1 MSYYKEP
8 MSDKDQTTEHLH
20 EEYKHALAGEGEY
33 WDNFI
38 AQRLLRGEIP
48 GSIDWR
54 LTFSQFRYNHDW
66 RPLSLGPQLINFRLP
81 EIRYVLDRATPR
93 PGMRVLDLGC
103 GAGWLSLEMARRGA
117 HVTGM
122 DISPTNLALGRYMAE
137 TNARNFPQLYERF
150 VGLPCRLEEFG
161 SVEYVYADLNG
172 VTLPKNEYDAVVV
185 WDSLHHV
192 ANLEGLLEQVRTA
205 LKPGGAFIGV
215 DHAFATSRTNT
226 FNQVALPWLDDLS
239 AWIVAND
246 PAWLYDGAS
255 RLGRQHDWGV
265 LGVDYDDTPIPGFKE
280 FSEQLLAEMADII
293 RSSLRRENPDKVQA
307 HTEDVGKAPQ
317 AEEESPFEDVS
328 AHTVMLALLE
338 EFQAERFYTIGPF
351 VQPERH
357 IPHYRGE
364 AERIFQ
370 HYLAA
375 TLVRI
380 GEQAIAR
387 GQADGQWFLFHLS
400 PDRPGPDQA
409 QAFARYTGQEADK
422 PAYALHLEAELDRQ
436 SVELEERLAH
446 IANLKAIVA
455 HQDITLANQQTAL
468 TILDTSLKER
478 LDYATRLEQELE
490 SKNSEL
496 TSLQAY
502 VRRLETEL
510 AEARRPRLPWKRRI

>member
-1 MSYYKEP
+1 
-8 MSDKDQTTEHLH
+8 MSDRVDTTKHAH

-66 RPLSLGPQLINFRLP
+66 RPLSLGPQLVNFRLP
-81 EIRYVLDRATPR
+81 EIRYVLANATPR

-117 HVTGM
+117 HVMGM

-137 TNARNFPQLYERF
+137 TNTRNFPYLYQRF
-150 VGLPCRLEEFG
+150 AGLPCLLEEFG
-161 SVEYVYADLNG
+161 SVEYAYADLNT
-172 VTLPKNEYDAVVV
+172 VTLPASEYDAVVV

-192 ANLEGLLEQVRTA
+192 ANLEGLLEQVRAT

-239 AWIVAND
+239 AWISAND
-246 PAWLYDGAS
+246 PVWLYEGVSQIA
-255 RLGRQHDWGV
+255 RQHDWGL

-280 FSEQLLAEMADII
+280 FSEQLLAEMVDII
-293 RSSLRRENPDKVQA
+293 RSSLRQETLNKAQA
-307 HTEDVGKAPQ
+307 PTEGAWEAPQ

-328 AHTVMLALLE
+328 AQRVMSALLE
-338 EFQAERFYTIGPF
+338 EFHAERFYTIGPF

-364 AERIFQ
+364 EERIFQ

-375 TLVRI
+375 MLVRI

-400 PDRPGPDQA
+400 PSPPGPDQA
-409 QAFARYTGQEADK
+409 QAFARYLGREAEK

-436 SVELEERLAH
+436 SVELEARLAH
-446 IANLKAIVA
+446 ITNLKAIVA
-455 HQDITLANQQTAL
+455 HQDTTLANQQTAL
-468 TILDTSLKER
+468 TVLDTSLKER
-478 LDYATRLEQELE
+478 LDYVARLEQELE
-490 SKNSEL
+490 SKNGEL
-496 TSLQAY
+496 ASLQAY
-502 VRRLETEL
+502 ARRLESEL
-510 AEARRPRLPWKRRI
+510 AEARKPRLPWTRRP

>member
-1 MSYYKEP
+1 MADIE
-8 MSDKDQTTEHLH
+8 DTTEHAQ

-66 RPLSLGPQLINFRLP
+66 RPLSLGPQLVNFRLP
-81 EIRYVLDRATPR
+81 EIRYVLSTATPR

-137 TNARNFPQLYERF
+137 TNARNFPYLYQRF
-150 VGLPCRLEEFG
+150 AGMPCRLEEFG
-161 SVEYVYADLNG
+161 SVEYAYADLNS
-172 VTLPKNEYDAVVV
+172 VTLPENEYDAVVV

-239 AWIVAND
+239 AWISASD
-246 PAWLYDGAS
+246 PTWLYEGAS
-255 RLGRQHDWGV
+255 RLARQHDWGV
-265 LGVDYDDTPIPGFKE
+265 LGVDYDDTPSPGFKE
-280 FSEQLLAEMADII
+280 FSEQLLAEMAEII
-293 RSSLRRENPDKVQA
+293 RGSLRQETRDKVQPHA
-307 HTEDVGKAPQ
+307 EGARSAPQ

-328 AHTVMLALLE
+328 AQRVISALLE
-338 EFQAERFYTIGPF
+338 EFQAERFYTTGPF

-364 AERIFQ
+364 EERIFQ

-375 TLVRI
+375 MLVRT

-400 PDRPGPDQA
+400 PNRPGPGQA
-409 QAFARYTGQEADK
+409 QTFARYTGREAEK

-436 SVELEERLAH
+436 SAELEQRLAH
-446 IANLKAIVA
+446 ITNLKAIVA
-455 HQDITLANQQTAL
+455 HQDTTLAGQQAAL
-468 TILDTSLKER
+468 TILDASLKER
-478 LDYATRLEQELE
+478 LDYVTRLEKELE
-490 SKNSEL
+490 RKNTEL
-496 TSLQAY
+496 TSLQTYA
-502 VRRLETEL
+502 RRLESEL
-510 AEARRPRLPWKRRI
+510 AEARKPRLPWKRRP